1 MSATPLEKSV
11 ADDASTSK
19 EGRGYPRARQR
30 TAVTWRLECGWPN
43 IGARH
48 LPVRSGMTALVAA
61 SLAVE
66 GRLDLAMTARSVFGE
81 HLPLIDDD
89 VTVGNLFAHRSGI
102 GDYFDEDAVESLT
115 DCVMPVPVHQLGT
128 TSDYLAV
135 LNGHPQV
142 CASGRAVCLQRRL
155 RRLGLDLRTIRWHA
169 VRRAHAD
176 PGVRARRDV
185 RHRVPALGRGRGRM
199 ALGYLAIDGQRT
211 NALHLPFRGSGD
223 GGISTAA
230 ADVSALREALYA
242 GRIVPR
248 EWVATMMSPHSEV
261 PAESARY
268 GLGFW
273 LHPTSDAVILEGCDA
288 GVSFRTVHDQ
298 ATGVTHMVL

>member
-1 MSATPLEKSV
+1 
-11 ADDASTSK
+11 
-19 EGRGYPRARQR
+19 
-30 TAVTWRLECGWPN
+30 
-43 IGARH
+43 
-48 LPVRSGMTALVAA
+48 
-61 SLAVE
+61 
-66 GRLDLAMTARSVFGE
+66 
-81 HLPLIDDD
+81 
-89 VTVGNLFAHRSGI
+89 
-102 GDYFDEDAVESLT
+102 
-115 DCVMPVPVHQLGT
+115 
-128 TSDYLAV
+128 
-135 LNGHPQV
+135 
-142 CASGRAVCLQRRL
+142 
-155 RRLGLDLRTIRWHA
+155 
-169 VRRAHAD
+169 
-176 PGVRARRDV
+176 
-185 RHRVPALGRGRGRM
+185 M

-298 ATGVTHMVL
+298 ATGVTHMVLSNTTEGAWPVSQLLRVSCSNREARDILIKPCRADAIVR